1 MDITRIQL
9 TKGRDIIRW
18 KFGCNDKFSVKS
30 VYNAMTSNDVVQYH
44 KKFWKGKV
52 REKIKI
58 FLWMILNNAIL
69 SKDNMIRTNWSGSS
83 SNANLCRK

>member
-1 MDITRIQL
+1 MTFTRWLVDDWRLKWGKIMDVTGIQL

-44 KKFWKGKV
+44 KKIWKGKV
-52 REKIKI
+52 RAKIKI
-58 FLWMILNNAIL
+58 FL
-69 SKDNMIRTNWSGSS
+69 
-83 SNANLCRK
+83 